1 MFRSFVAVTVTA
13 SFLVTAASAAVVTD
27 PVFLRGNQRDSWG
40 NFDHLGAFESAGDMA
55 AYRNQFWTHGMSSG
69 QYRASMF
76 YDGTNFYRIEQA
88 HWGSNGTLH
97 GYGSDLGN
105 VMSDSVVSSQE
116 FSQAG
121 WVGQDQYFAD
131 TDGNVYQ
138 VFFAD
143 EDEADGY
150 TDTIR
155 KYNSIADLLAGNG
168 TDYHCATFALSDR
181 FLGVNG
187 KFYRTNTETPFLGTP
202 RVVGIAE
209 YNSFADLLSD
219 NASALFGGGIGY
231 AEDLFMVA
239 PRAALGA
246 TVPAPGAMALLGVA
260 GVPRGRRRR

>member
-1 MFRSFVAVTVTA
+1 MFRSFVAVTVSA
-13 SFLVTAASAAVVTD
+13 SFLVTAASAAIVTD

-55 AYRNQFWTHGMSSG
+55 AYRNQFWTHGMSNG
-69 QYRASMF
+69 HYRSSMF
-76 YDGTNFYRIEQA
+76 YDGTDFYRIEQA

-97 GYGSDLGN
+97 GYGSNLGN
-105 VMSDSVVSSQE
+105 VLSDSVVSSQE

-246 TVPAPGAMALLGVA
+246 TVPAPGVMALLGVA
-260 GVPRGRRRR
+260 GVLRGRRRR